1 LNRYWGRWNPATK
14 QAVAV
19 AYHYTSTDPNQLPE
33 QWVVTYDEK
42 TMKFTTLLQI
52 ERPDEKA
59 GLISWTL
66 EPKTMR
72 IYAVYHIIFQP
83 DPNLWI
89 LTIDAITGKTLQ
101 SAHLKDPYLPISAFA
116 AVPV

>member
-1 LNRYWGRWNPATK
+1 M
-14 QAVAV
+14 
-19 AYHYTSTDPNQLPE
+19 LPE
-33 QWVVTYDEK
+33 QWVVSYDER

-52 ERPDEKA
+52 QRPDEKA

-66 EPKTMR
+66 DVQTQR

-89 LTIDAITGKTLQ
+89 LTIDPITGKTLQ
-101 SAHLKDPYLPISAFA
+101 SEHLKDPYLPISAQA
-116 AVPV
+116 AVAA